1 MCKKILSKHLKN
13 AIFGVLFAILG
24 IFGLAT
30 SPLLTSTAYA
40 EPDSTT
46 TTSVSENNNNTETCY
61 DQVPGIGWLVCPTT
75 GALGKAVD
83 AIYSQ
88 IEKLLVV
95 EPVSFEE
102 SSPIYQIWQ
111 IMRDITNILFVI
123 FLLVVIYSQITGLG
137 ISNYGIKKALPKLII
152 AAVLVNL
159 SYLIC
164 AIAVDASNVFG
175 ASIRGLFE
183 TIENQAINTGGIGDV
198 SNINWTA
205 LTAAL
210 IGGGAVAGIAV
221 IHFIWP
227 LIAAL
232 IGAIISVLVGLITLG
247 LRHALITIL
256 VMIAPVAFVCYLL
269 PNTEKW
275 FSKWKNVFISMII
288 FYPMFSFLFG
298 AAQLAGWALIA
309 SSLSSGSAFMLIVGM
324 AVQVLPLILSI
335 GLMKMSGTV
344 LGGVSSKLSNL
355 ANKPQE
361 GIRANLAQRHELARL
376 RRINNSS
383 LPSASL
389 QRYLDKRSRSR
400 ALDIENESKVRAG
413 RAEIYAQNRITG
425 KNEYDPAYN
434 EEYEAGT
441 RMLGATTS
449 GRAAKRAMDVSLA
462 AQVATKN
469 AAHVL
474 GNYDRYHKYTLEDKK
489 LYETGGKNYL
499 ELYRANLVEQND
511 AFADEDWVIN
521 QYDKFRDLYSNPTKG
536 GDNRSAA
543 QRRYDYKHY
552 ITGAAGALGMKG
564 DHTVLGEVISKSA
577 KNEAMRKSYTNLVY
591 AKWGYGKSDARSMLV
606 GYYVDDDGFATTK
619 PDAYGRRERL
629 SKYKDEVTGETK
641 TIKERSPGE
650 FLKYHP
656 EYLKQSAYDK
666 KDENGYYYDAKDQD
680 GKFIAR
686 VYKKDGPAMKE
697 VFQNWDMPIND
708 PINGLYGILTGVKEG
723 DYKQYGLDGVGL
735 SKLSTTINRATLSS
749 NFKEKASFA
758 GPMYATS
765 IGQRYIKDFVHLNIA
780 RLDNLVKTAKPSG
793 FNTQDV
799 AEFGQ
804 LKMLMDPANW
814 DWMLFNED
822 SLRSFRN
829 VNGEL
834 LKGTS
839 LKKDD
844 ATGQIILDE
853 KGMPRIDKTDIP
865 PEQATFEELKNA
877 IFRKYLIPA
886 APKFATM
893 MSRVTN
899 GIIDNQKPGVADNW
913 NGLLDSMEKW
923 NEKEWNEKYPMLC
936 NPFAKQTN
944 DTISRAREVNRR
956 IRPDKTNPNSP
967 TDIPPN
973 ASPELRARMQKSQ
986 AHANKQDDSW
996 RPYQLTE
1003 ADREADRDYLREERN
1018 APWNV
1023 WAQDPSESR
1032 NYITRINILA
1042 GEHSDNPDEFIWA
1055 AKEYLDEIITQDPR
1069 VDKVIDS
1076 FEDFTTIH
1084 RGDAGITTEDYAN
1097 ELISYI
1103 SMATFE

>member
-13 AIFGVLFAILG
+13 TIFGVLFAILG

-30 SPLLTSTAYA
+30 SPLISTPVYA
-40 EPDSTT
+40 EPDS
-46 TTSVSENNNNTETCY
+46 SVSSSASENNDNTETCY

-88 IEKLLVV
+88 IETLLIV
-95 EPVSFEE
+95 EPVSFED

-123 FLLVVIYSQITGLG
+123 FLLIVIYSQITGLG

-152 AAVLVNL
+152 AAILVNL

-164 AIAVDASNVFG
+164 AVAVDLSNILG
-175 ASIRGLFE
+175 SSIRGLFE
-183 TIENQAINTGGIGDV
+183 SIEVQAINAGGIGDIA
-198 SNINWTA
+198 SINWTR

-210 IGGGAVAGIAV
+210 IGGGAIAGVAI

-232 IGAIISVLVGLITLG
+232 LGAIVSVLIGLITLG
-247 LRHALITIL
+247 LRQALITIL
-256 VMIAPVAFVCYLL
+256 VMIAPVAFVCALL

-275 FSKWKNVFISMII
+275 FKKWKDIFISMII

-298 AAQLAGWALIA
+298 ASQLAGWALIA
-309 SSLSSGSAFMLIVGM
+309 SSLNSGSAFGLIVGL

-335 GLMKMSGTV
+335 ALMKMSGTV
-344 LGGVSSKLSNL
+344 LGAVSSRLSNL

-361 GIRANLAQRHELARL
+361 GLRANLAQRQELARL
-376 RRINNSS
+376 RRINNSA

-389 QRYLDKRSRSR
+389 QRYLDKRARSR
-400 ALDIENESKVRAG
+400 ALDIENEGKIRTG
-413 RAEIYAQNRITG
+413 RAEIYAQNKITG
-425 KNEYDPAYN
+425 KNKYDPAYN
-434 EEYEAGT
+434 AEYKSGEKV
-441 RMLGATTS
+441 LGATTS
-449 GRAAKRAMDVSLA
+449 GRAAKRAMDISLA
-462 AQVATKN
+462 AQTATKN

-474 GNYDRYHKYTLEDKK
+474 NNYGDYHKDTLEDKR
-489 LYETGGKNYL
+489 LHTAAGMNYL
-499 ELYRANLVEQND
+499 DLYRANLTEQND
-511 AFADEDWVIN
+511 AFADEDWVIG
-521 QYDKFRDLYSNPTKG
+521 QYDKFRRLNEEPTEQDKR
-536 GDNRSAA
+536 NYA
-543 QRRYDYKHY
+543 QRKYDYKHY
-552 ITGAAGALGMKG
+552 ITGAAGALGMSG
-564 DHTVLGEVISKSA
+564 NHTVLGEVISKSA
-577 KNEAMRKSYTNLVY
+577 KNEALRKSYTNLVY

-619 PDAYGRRERL
+619 PDQNGRRERL
-629 SKYKDEVTGETK
+629 SSYTDASGNTIK
-641 TIKERSPGE
+641 IKERSPGE

-656 EYLKQSAYDK
+656 EYLEQSAYDV

-686 VYKKDGPAMKE
+686 IYKKDGPAMKE
-697 VFQNWDMPIND
+697 IFQNWDMPIND
-708 PINGLYGILTGVKEG
+708 PINGLYGILTGIKQG
-723 DYKQYGLDGVGL
+723 DYKNYGLDAVGL
-735 SKLSTTINRATLSS
+735 ANLSTTLNRATLSA

-780 RLDNLVKTAKPSG
+780 RLDNLIKTAKPSG

-799 AEFGQ
+799 AELGQ

-829 VNGEL
+829 VNGEN
-834 LKGTS
+834 LKGTEY
-839 LKKDD
+839 KVD
-844 ATGQIILDE
+844 ADGKLILDAN
-853 KGMPRIDKTDIP
+853 GNPIIDNQNIP
-865 PEQATFEELKNA
+865 IEQATLDQLKNT
-877 IFRKYLIPA
+877 IFRKYLLPA

-893 MSRVTN
+893 MSRITN

-923 NEKEWNEKYPMLC
+923 NDSEWSDKYPLLK

-944 DTISRAREVNRR
+944 DTISRAREVSRR
-956 IRPDKTNPNSP
+956 IRPENNRA
-967 TDIPPN
+967 N
-973 ASPELRARMQKSQ
+973 ASPELRERMWTSEAR
-986 AHANKQDDSW
+986 ANGRDTSW

-1003 ADREADRDYLREERN
+1003 EDRQVDRTFAREEQH
-1018 APWNV
+1018 APWNT
-1023 WAQDPSESR
+1023 WAQDPGDSK

-1042 GEHSDNPDEFIWA
+1042 GEHLDDAEGFVWA
-1055 AKEYLDEIITQDPR
+1055 AKEYLDEAVQADPR
-1069 VDKVIDS
+1069 IETVIDA
-1076 FEDFTTIH
+1076 FEDFTMIH
-1084 RGDAGITTEDYAN
+1084 RGDAGTTTEDYAD
-1097 ELISYI
+1097 ELIGYLSI
-1103 SMATFE
+1103 ATYE

>member
-1 MCKKILSKHLKN
+1 MSKINLRQHLKN
-13 AIFGVLFAILG
+13 AIIGGLFAVLG
-24 IFGLAT
+24 VFGLAT
-30 SPLLTSTAYA
+30 SPLLTTPVYA
-40 EPDSTT
+40 EPESSES
-46 TTSVSENNNNTETCY
+46 TSVSENNDDTETCY

-83 AIYSQ
+83 AIYTQ

-95 EPVSFEE
+95 EPVSFED

-137 ISNYGIKKALPKLII
+137 ISNYGIKKALPKLIV

-164 AIAVDASNVFG
+164 ALAVDASNIFG

-183 TIENQAINTGGIGDV
+183 SIEAQAVNTGGIGSAAD
-198 SNINWTA
+198 INWTR

-210 IGGGAVAGIAV
+210 IGGGAVAGVAV

-232 IGAIISVLVGLITLG
+232 LGAIISVLVGLVTLG
-247 LRHALITIL
+247 LRQALITIL
-256 VMIAPVAFVCYLL
+256 VMIAPVAVVCSLL

-275 FSKWKNVFISMII
+275 FKKWKDIFISMII

-298 AAQLAGWALIA
+298 ASQLAGWALIA
-309 SSLSSGSAFMLIVGM
+309 SALNSGSAFGLIVGM

-335 GLMKMSGTV
+335 ALMKMSGTV
-344 LGGVSSKLSNL
+344 LGAVSSRLSNL

-361 GIRANLAQRHELARL
+361 GIRANLAQRQELARL
-376 RRINNSS
+376 RRINNSA

-389 QRYLDKRSRSR
+389 QRYLDKRARSR
-400 ALDIENESKVRAG
+400 ALDIENEGKIRAG

-425 KNEYDPAYN
+425 RRAYDPAYN
-434 EEYEAGT
+434 EEYKKGT
-441 RMLGATTS
+441 KVLGATAS
-449 GRAAKRAMDVSLA
+449 SRSAKRAMDTDLA
-462 AQVATKN
+462 AQVAAKN
-469 AAHVL
+469 AAHVMS
-474 GNYDRYHKYTLEDKK
+474 NYGDYHKSTMEDRR
-489 LYETGGKNYL
+489 LHATAGKNYL
-499 ELYRANLVEQND
+499 DLYRANLAEQND
-511 AFADEDWVIN
+511 AFADEDWVIG
-521 QYDKFRDLYSNPTKG
+521 QYDKY
-536 GDNRSAA
+536 
-543 QRRYDYKHY
+543 RRTEGSYDYKHY

-577 KNEAMRKSYTNLVY
+577 KNEALRKSYTNLIY

-619 PDAYGRRERL
+619 PDEHGRRERL
-629 SKYKDEVTGETK
+629 TSYTDANGNTIK
-641 TIKERSPGE
+641 IKERSPGE

-656 EYLKQSAYDK
+656 EYLKQSAYDI
-666 KDENGYYYDAKDQD
+666 KDENGYYYNANDQN
-680 GKFIAR
+680 GNFIAR
-686 VYKKDGPAMKE
+686 IYKSDGPAMKE
-697 VFQNWDMPIND
+697 IFQNWDMPIND
-708 PINGLYGILTGVKEG
+708 PINGLYGILTGINQG
-723 DYKQYGLDGVGL
+723 DYKEYGLDAVGL
-735 SKLSTTINRATLSS
+735 ANLSTTLNRATLSA

-780 RLDNLVKTAKPSG
+780 RLDNLIKTAKPSG

-799 AEFGQ
+799 AELGQ

-814 DWMLFNED
+814 DWMLFNEA

-829 VNGEL
+829 VNGEK
-834 LKGTS
+834 LKGTEY
-839 LKKDD
+839 K
-844 ATGQIILDE
+844 LDE
-853 KGMPRIDKTDIP
+853 DGKLVLDENGNPKIIDQNIP
-865 PEQATFEELKNA
+865 IEQATLEQLKNT
-877 IFRKYLIPA
+877 IFRKYLLPA

-893 MSRVTN
+893 MSRITN

-923 NEKEWNEKYPMLC
+923 NDAEWSSKYPLLK

-944 DTISRAREVNRR
+944 DTISRARDVSKR
-956 IRPDKTNPNSP
+956 IRPNNSN
-967 TDIPPN
+967 T
-973 ASPELRARMQKSQ
+973 ASPELRQRMQASE
-986 AHANKQDDSW
+986 ARANGRDSSW

-1003 ADREADRDYLREERN
+1003 EDRQVDRNHVREELY
-1018 APWNV
+1018 APWGI
-1023 WAQDPSESR
+1023 WAQEPDKSD
-1032 NYITRINILA
+1032 NYVTRINVLA
-1042 GEHSDNPDEFIWA
+1042 GEHLDDPEGFVWA
-1055 AKEYLDEIITQDPR
+1055 AKEYLDEIVVNDPR
-1069 VDKVIDS
+1069 IETVIDA
-1076 FEDFTTIH
+1076 FEDFTMTH
-1084 RGDAGITTEDYAN
+1084 RGDASVMAEDYAN
-1097 ELISYI
+1097 ELIGYI
-1103 SMATFE
+1103 GVATY